1 MERNDNILEDGGW
14 GPMMMF
20 GTTGPGPKADRKPIP
35 SDPKME
41 KGIDIK
47 RKSKMKNI
55 KTFEEFV
62 NESETNES
70 IVGALGL
77 LTLYGITS
85 VGIWAV
91 KSIKYWASKPGRL
104 FKKLEND
111 KEFFEQLIEL
121 LSIDNKDPLKSFHQ
135 IWGNRRDREKFVDD
149 VFELPKAIEFRK
161 QIGLD
166 DEDLYKV
173 KRDFE
178 EAILG
183 AEVSKFLRNK
193 LKNIK

>member
-1 MERNDNILEDGGW
+1 MTNEDSAF

-20 GTTGPGPKADRKPIP
+20 GVTGPGPKRDRKPIP
-35 SDPKME
+35 SDPKKE
-41 KGIDIK
+41 KGINIK
-47 RKSKMKNI
+47 TMNKMK
-55 KTFEEFV
+55 KFLTFEEFV
-62 NESETNES
+62 NESNSKTNES

-77 LTLYGITS
+77 LTLYGLTN

-91 KSIKYWASKPGRL
+91 KNIKYWTSKPGRL

-111 KEFFEQLIEL
+111 KEFFQQLIEL
-121 LSIDNKDPLKSFHQ
+121 LSVDNKDPLKSFRE
-135 IWGNRRDREKFVDD
+135 IWGNRREREKFVVD
-149 VFELPKAIEFRK
+149 VFELPRAIEFRK

-166 DEDLYKV
+166 DEDMYKV

-193 LKNIK
+193 LEKIK

>member
-1 MERNDNILEDGGW
+1 MNEDSAW
-14 GPMMMF
+14 GPGMMF
-20 GTTGPGPKADRKPIP
+20 GITGPGPKRDRKPIP
-35 SDPKME
+35 SDPKKE
-41 KGIDIK
+41 KGINIK
-47 RKSKMKNI
+47 TMKKMKNLQ
-55 KTFEEFV
+55 TFEEFV
-62 NESETNES
+62 NESNSETNES

-91 KSIKYWASKPGRL
+91 KSIKYWTSKPGRL

-111 KEFFEQLIEL
+111 EEFFNQLIEL
-121 LSIDNKDPLKSFHQ
+121 LSVDNKDPLKSFHQ